1 MSKTKKM
8 ILTICIIIVVL
19 ALAGGAL
26 YYFVFREDSG
36 TSSAT
41 GEVAYVDSVAKITG
55 LGSGTGQQNRF
66 TGVVES
72 QETVEIKKS
81 TEKTIKEIF
90 VQVGDEVAV
99 GTPLFEYSTDE
110 TALKLQQERINLEG
124 IANDITGYYNQ
135 ISELQKEKAKAAANE
150 QLNYTTQI
158 QEAQLN
164 AKRAEYNKKSKEAEI
179 AKLEKDLTNATV
191 TSDIAGIVKE
201 VNPTDSYDPYSGNQK
216 PFMSI
221 MASGEYRVKG
231 KVNETNVW
239 SLMEGQPVILRSRVD
254 SEKTWTGTI
263 SKVDT
268 QNSYDDGNNNNYG
281 YAYSSG
287 GSNESGQKS
296 TFYAFYV
303 TPDSL
308 DDLMLGQHIFIELNN
323 GQEDE
328 KEGLWINAMYL
339 VLEDN
344 DAYAWVA
351 NSNNK
356 LEKRKIELGKFD
368 SSLNE
373 YEIVNGLTADEYIAF
388 PGNLLKEG
396 MDCVLNDGMHS
407 NSSEEMGD
415 GMNGGDMG
423 DGMNGG
429 EPMDGN
435 MGDGGEPMDGNMG
448 DGGESMD
455 GNMGDGGESM
465 DGNMGDGGEPMDSNM
480 GDGGS
485 ADGSADAP
493 DGGAP
498 IAESGAS
505 PDAGNPET
513 AALPQ

>member
-19 ALAGGAL
+19 AVAGGAL

-72 QETVEIKKS
+72 QETVEVKKG
-81 TEKTIKEIF
+81 TDKTIKEIF

-99 GTPLFEYSTDE
+99 GTPLFEYDTDE

-135 ISELQKEKAKAAANE
+135 ISELQKEKAKAPAAE

-179 AKLEKDLTNATV
+179 AKLEKDMANATV
-191 TSDIAGIVKE
+191 TSEIAGIIKE
-201 VNPTDSYDPYSGNQK
+201 LNTTDSYDPYSGNPK

-254 SEKTWTGTI
+254 QNKTWTGKIT
-263 SKVDT
+263 KVDT
-268 QNSYDDGNNNNYG
+268 QNSYDDGNSNNGGG
-281 YAYSSG
+281 YVVSSSG
-287 GSNESGQKS
+287 GGSSESGQRS

-308 DDLMLGQHIFIELNN
+308 EDLMLGQHIFIELDN
-323 GQEDE
+323 GQEE
-328 KEGLWINAMYL
+328 QKEGLWINAMYL

-351 NSNNK
+351 NSKNK
-356 LEKRKIELGKFD
+356 LEKRKIELGKYD
-368 SSLNE
+368 SSLDE
-373 YEIVNGLTADEYIAF
+373 YEIVSGLTAEEYIAF

-396 MDCVLNDGMHS
+396 MDCILNDGTHS
-407 NSSEEMGD
+407 NSSNEMGD
-415 GMNGGDMG
+415 GMDGMNGSDMGDGMNNGDMG
-423 DGMNGG
+423 DGMNNS
-429 EPMDGN
+429 D
-435 MGDGGEPMDGNMG
+435 MGDGMNSGVMG
-448 DGGESMD
+448 DGMNDGAGESMD
-455 GNMGDGGESM
+455 GGTGDS
-465 DGNMGDGGEPMDSNM
+465 GN
-480 GDGGS
+480 
-485 ADGSADAP
+485 ADGAVGGADGTSGAPAANPGVAP
-493 DGGAP
+493 DA
-498 IAESGAS
+498 AV
-505 PDAGNPET
+505 PET
-513 AALPQ
+513 AALAR